1 MKTNQTEPARRHV
14 GRPKARI
21 VWLSLIPLLLIL
33 LLLQGSGVAAQS
45 EPTAET
51 GSGFTDEGV
60 QSCISCHGADDE
72 LPAHEILTTPHA
84 AVSDPASPFGAGMHD
99 CETCHGPSKAH
110 LTRNEDGT
118 RPKVDLV
125 FESATPV
132 EEQNGVCLGC
142 HQDANRFHWPGSAHD
157 VEAVACV
164 NCHDIHTE
172 KDPVLAVETQPQV
185 CFECHQEQRAQF
197 LRQSRHP
204 VQATTAM
211 LSHTGMLACTD
222 CHNPHGSSGPALLK
236 RSNLNETCYDCHAE
250 KRGPF
255 LWEHA
260 PVREDC
266 SNCHTP
272 HGSNYE
278 NLLTARQPWMCQ
290 QCHAA
295 TFHPSGVY
303 SGTGI
308 PPNGAAQQVLGK
320 QCLNCHSQIHGSNH
334 PSGIRLTR

>member
-1 MKTNQTEPARRHV
+1 MKSKQASLATRPARSNKS
-14 GRPKARI
+14 GI
-21 VWLSLIPLLLIL
+21 VWIGLILLIL
-33 LLLQGSGVAAQS
+33 LLLLLQGGGVAAQND
-45 EPTAET
+45 PAAEAVA
-51 GSGFTDEGV
+51 GFSDEGV
-60 QSCISCHGADDE
+60 QSCISCHGSDDE
-72 LPAHEILTTPHA
+72 ILATPHA
-84 AVSDPASPFGAGMHD
+84 VVSDPSSPFGEGMHD

-110 LTRNEDGT
+110 LTREEDGT
-118 RPKVDLV
+118 RAAVDFV
-125 FESATPV
+125 FDSSTPAK
-132 EEQNGVCLGC
+132 EQNSVCTGC
-142 HQDANRFHWPGSAHD
+142 HEDASLFHWPGGTHD
-157 VEAVACV
+157 IEAVSCV
-164 NCHDIHTE
+164 NCHDIHAVN
-172 KDPVLAVETQPQV
+172 DPVLAVQTQPQV

-204 VQATTAM
+204 VQAATAM
-211 LSHTGMLACTD
+211 FSHTGLLSCTD
-222 CHNPHGSSGPALLK
+222 CHTPHGSSGPAMLK
-236 RSNLNETCYDCHAE
+236 RNTLNETCYDCHAE
-250 KRGPF
+250 TRGPF

-308 PPNGAAQQVLGK
+308 PPAGANQNMLGK
-320 QCLNCHSQIHGSNH
+320 QCLSCHSQIHGSNH